1 MTNISYIVLFFLFTT
16 AFACILKNNGF
27 LRATFMIVP
36 IVIIAIFFIFAGNLK
51 NFNYENIFPILGNGW
66 NATFGIG
73 LTNLYTFG
81 GIAYLFFVPQNLKRP
96 DKFMSISVISTI
108 TSSILLTLT
117 VATIILMFNRNV
129 TSGQLFPLYIA
140 VRYIEFGTFF
150 QRLDAAFLLIM
161 NIAICSF
168 LGIYGNLCLGIIKE
182 ITGITDSKPLSYP
195 LILLFY
201 AITVFIDSF
210 FELEFIQDTIFKI
223 IFFSVVSLGIIIL
236 VFANIKSKFSKR
248 KANI

>member
-1 MTNISYIVLFFLFTT
+1 M
-16 AFACILKNNGF
+16 IL
-27 LRATFMIVP
+27 
-36 IVIIAIFFIFAGNLK
+36 LK
-51 NFNYENIFPILGNGW
+51 LVYF
-66 NATFGIG
+66 
-73 LTNLYTFG
+73 
-81 GIAYLFFVPQNLKRP
+81 YLFF
-96 DKFMSISVISTI
+96 
-108 TSSILLTLT
+108 TLS
-117 VATIILMFNRNV
+117 AMLIMFPFTLSN
-129 TSGQLFPLYIA
+129 QEIMPLYLA
-140 VRYIEFGTFF
+140 SRYIEFGTFF